1 MAKRKLLQWMRDR
14 LKKHAELV
22 VTCSGEKK
30 ALDAAYKKA
39 ALLVSAIVHQK
50 FPPAEMKVLAKW
62 KCTGVEGDPKLSTP
76 DGAVIE
82 FVFEKDDYP
91 LKSSSWDFQ
100 RQIYVASATASAAVE
115 RWIVARDAYTAER
128 KKRLDAYCAMI
139 DGSSTVEDLIGVW
152 PEAAGVLP
160 AGSPPIAL
168 GPEQIA
174 IIKADLRERKAA

>member
-1 MAKRKLLQWMRDR
+1 MAKRKLLQWMREQ
-14 LKKHAELV
+14 LKEHAEKV
-22 VTCSGEKK
+22 VLCSAEKK
-30 ALDAAYKKA
+30 ALDVAYKKA
-39 ALLVSAIVHQK
+39 APLVTAIVHQK
-50 FPPAEMKVLAKW
+50 FPPAEMKILKKW
-62 KCTGVEGDPKLSTP
+62 KSASVEDDPKLSTP
-76 DGAVIE
+76 DGSVIE

-91 LKSSSWDFQ
+91 LYPGGYDYN
-100 RQIYVASATASAAVE
+100 RQIYVANAATAAAVE
-115 RWIVARDAYTAER
+115 KWVVARDAYKAER
-128 KKRLDAYCAMI
+128 KKRLDAYRAMI